1 MSKVEILL
9 VKDVLK
15 LGNMGEMVK
24 VSHGYARN
32 YLFTHSLAIPA
43 NAAAKR
49 QVEVLRE
56 KAAKADAEREVKSQA
71 LAKSMQGMT
80 IQIAARVAHETEL
93 FGAIG
98 TKEIVQALAKSGIVV
113 DGKQVHLVDRIRKL
127 GAYQIDVK
135 LHRTVTVTVKVEVVN
150 SDPNAPSLAETLAAL
165 DAAKKAKADA
175 KLQKGEEPAAE
186 GAETAEKAEKP
197 AKGDSKGDKPKG
209 DKPKGEKSKADAKGD
224 KPKSEKNEKSDK
236 PAKGEKS
243 AKKQKG

>member
-1 MSKVEILL
+1 MSKLEILL

-15 LGNMGEMVK
+15 LGNMGDMVK

-49 QVEVLRE
+49 QVEVLRD
-56 KAAKADAEREVKSQA
+56 KAAKADAEREITSQA

-135 LHRTVTVTVKVEVVN
+135 LHRTVTVSVKVEVVN

-165 DAAKKAKADA
+165 DAAKKAKAEA

-186 GAETAEKAEKP
+186 GDDKAEKAEKSDKP
-197 AKGDSKGDKPKG
+197 AKAEKSDKSKAEKSKGDKPKA
-209 DKPKGEKSKADAKGD
+209 EKSD
-224 KPKSEKNEKSDK
+224 KSDKNEKSDK